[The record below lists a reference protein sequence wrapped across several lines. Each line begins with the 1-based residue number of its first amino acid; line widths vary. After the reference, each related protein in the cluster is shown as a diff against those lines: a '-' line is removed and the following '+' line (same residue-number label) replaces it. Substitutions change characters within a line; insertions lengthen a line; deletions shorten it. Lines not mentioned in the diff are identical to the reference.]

1 MGSFAPIIA
10 SQLNIK
16 VSQVQAV
23 LDLFDEAATI
33 PFIAR

>member
-10 SQLNIK
+10 AQLKIK

-23 LDLFDEAATI
+23 LDLFRGSKSLA
-33 PFIAR
+33 

>member
-23 LDLFDEAATI
+23 LPLPEDADTI
-33 PFIAR
+33 ASIH